1 MKTVFLVAIAGA
13 AFLLAAPAAAQVPL
27 KPGATSLLLWQGDEQ
42 AAGFRTVET
51 IYRTQV
57 IPRGKRPSALPV
69 SGRRVGP
76 SVSVDG
82 KPMDLQDYMQRR
94 RVSGLLAIK
103 DGRIV
108 LESYGLGRTPADRW
122 TSFSV
127 AKSVTSSLVGAAIQ
141 DGKIRSIDDLV
152 VDYVP
157 ELKGGAYDAV
167 SIRQMLM
174 MSSGVRWN
182 EDYGDLDSDVVKMG
196 VAASRPGANPIVDY
210 LGKLPRDHAPGARF
224 HYNTGETDL
233 VAVLLKKAT
242 GKGLADYL
250 SEKIWRPAGM
260 EQDGVWMVD
269 GSGLERGGCCISMT
283 LRDYGRFGLFMLQD
297 GVAGGRRIL
306 PPGWVKAAT
315 TPQIRNGAPDAG
327 YGYFWWMVPGGYAAE
342 GIFGQAIYVY
352 PADRTV
358 VVFNSA
364 WPDADK
370 DELWAEQAAIAE
382 GIRGAAGGR

>member
-1 MKTVFLVAIAGA
+1 MKPGFLVAIAA
-13 AFLLAAPAAAQVPL
+13 AVLAAPAAAQVPL
-27 KPGATSLLLWQGDEQ
+27 KPGATSLLLLQGDAQ
-42 AAGFRTVET
+42 AAGFRTIET
-51 IYRTQV
+51 TYRTQV
-57 IPRGKRPSALPV
+57 IPRGAQPSALPV
-69 SGRRVGP
+69 AGRPVGP
-76 SVSVDG
+76 SVSVAG
-82 KPMDLQDYMQRR
+82 QPMDLQAYMQRR

-108 LESYGLGRTPADRW
+108 LEAYGLGRTAGDRW

-141 DGKIRSIDDLV
+141 DGKIRSIDDAV

-157 ELKGGAYDAV
+157 ELKGSAYDGV

-182 EDYGDLDSDVVKMG
+182 EDYGDLDSDVVKMS
-196 VAASRPGANPIVDY
+196 VAASRPGANPIVGY

-233 VAVLLKKAT
+233 VAVLLNRAT

-250 SEKIWRPAGM
+250 AEKIWRPAGM

-283 LRDYGRFGLFMLQD
+283 LRDYGRFGLFMLND

-306 PPGWVKAAT
+306 PPGWVQAAT
-315 TPQIRNGAPDAG
+315 TPQIRNGAPAAG

-370 DELWAEQAAIAE
+370 DELWAEQAAVAE
-382 GIRGAAGGR
+382 AIRAAASGR